1 MIYLFLVAFILIYL
15 SVLLM
20 NRDKSKEKKSDSF
33 LYIIVLFPSLLT
45 LLFFSLNYDYE
56 NTKKYKQIHT
66 KNLTVRDNI
75 QTIKLNIPKLEFK
88 LSNNPDDFNGWLML
102 GKSHSILKDYQ
113 KASNAYEVAIS
124 LRPNNMDVLR
134 EYILVL
140 RSDSE
145 VFNKELIEKY
155 FLIYI
160 NNTDEPQALLDL
172 LNFSF
177 NTNNNSLA
185 QETLNRIISH
195 PDIDN
200 KMEYKQLLTNLQGN
214 NSETILEFM
223 VSYDNK
229 YNGYFF
235 MLLKEKDINQ
245 PFAIKRIKIDSN
257 ELSVKF
263 TSDDFMINKNIE
275 VPNNFDF
282 VIKHSD
288 SDRFTEDTKP
298 REVFR
303 MSIDNYRKIRGEKLK
318 VVF

>member
-145 VFNKELIEKY
+145 VLNKELIEKY

-288 SDRFTEDTKP
+288 SDTFTEDTKP

>member
-1 MIYLFLVAFILIYL
+1 MIYLFLIAFILIYL

-20 NRDKSKEKKSDSF
+20 NRDKSKEKKSNSF
-33 LYIIVLFPSLLT
+33 PYIIILFPSLLT
-45 LLFFSLNYDYE
+45 MLFFSLNYDHE
-56 NTKKYKQIHT
+56 NAKKYKQIHT

-75 QTIKLNIPKLEFK
+75 QTIKQNIPKLEFK
-88 LSNNPDDFNGWLML
+88 LSNSPDDFNGWLML
-102 GKSHSILKDYQ
+102 GKSYSILKDYQ

-155 FLIYI
+155 FLVYI
-160 NNTDEPQALLDL
+160 NKTDEPQALLDL

-185 QETLNRIISH
+185 QDTLNRIISH

-200 KMEYKQLLTNLQGN
+200 KMEYEQLLTNLQGN

-223 VSYDNK
+223 VSYENK

-257 ELSVKF
+257 KLSVRF
-263 TSDDFMINKNIE
+263 TSEDFMINKNIE
-275 VPNNFDF
+275 VPDNFDF

>member
-145 VFNKELIEKY
+145 VLNKELIEKY
-155 FLIYI
+155 FSIYI

-303 MSIDNYRKIRGEKLK
+303 MNIDNYRKIRGEKLK

>member
-1 MIYLFLVAFILIYL
+1 MIYFFLVAFILIYL

-20 NRDKSKEKKSDSF
+20 NRDKSKEKKSNSF
-33 LYIIVLFPSLLT
+33 LYIIILFPSLLT

-56 NTKKYKQIHT
+56 NTKKYKQIHI
-66 KNLTVRDNI
+66 KNLNVRDNI

-102 GKSHSILKDYQ
+102 GKSYSILKDYQ

-160 NNTDEPQALLDL
+160 NKTDEPQALLDL

-223 VSYDNK
+223 VSYENK

-303 MSIDNYRKIRGEKLK
+303 MSIDNYRKIRGGKLK

>member
-145 VFNKELIEKY
+145 VLNKELIEKY

-235 MLLKEKDINQ
+235 FLLKEKDINQ

-257 ELSVKF
+257 EFSVKF

>member
-1 MIYLFLVAFILIYL
+1 MIYFFLVAFILIYL

-20 NRDKSKEKKSDSF
+20 NRDKSKEKKSNSF
-33 LYIIVLFPSLLT
+33 LYIIILFPSLLT

-145 VFNKELIEKY
+145 VLNKELIEKY

>member
-1 MIYLFLVAFILIYL
+1 MIYFFLVAFILIYL

-20 NRDKSKEKKSDSF
+20 NRDKSKEKKSNSF
-33 LYIIVLFPSLLT
+33 LYIIILFPSLLT

-56 NTKKYKQIHT
+56 NTKKYKQIHI
-66 KNLTVRDNI
+66 KNLNVRDNI

-102 GKSHSILKDYQ
+102 GKSYSILKDYQ

-145 VFNKELIEKY
+145 VLNKELIEKY

-223 VSYDNK
+223 VSYENK

-282 VIKHSD
+282 VIK
-288 SDRFTEDTKP
+288 
-298 REVFR
+298 V
-303 MSIDNYRKIRGEKLK
+303 I
-318 VVF
+318 

>member
-145 VFNKELIEKY
+145 VLNKELIEKY
-155 FLIYI
+155 FSIYI

>member
-1 MIYLFLVAFILIYL
+1 MIYFFLVAFILIYL

-20 NRDKSKEKKSDSF
+20 NRDKSKEKKSNSF
-33 LYIIVLFPSLLT
+33 LYIIILFPSLLT

-56 NTKKYKQIHT
+56 NTKKYKQIHI
-66 KNLTVRDNI
+66 KNLNVRDNI

-145 VFNKELIEKY
+145 VLNKELIEKY

-303 MSIDNYRKIRGEKLK
+303 MSIDNYRKIRGGKLK

>member
-1 MIYLFLVAFILIYL
+1 MIYFFLVAFILIYL

-20 NRDKSKEKKSDSF
+20 NRDKSKEKKSNSF
-33 LYIIVLFPSLLT
+33 LYIIILFPSLLT

-56 NTKKYKQIHT
+56 NTKKYKQIHI
-66 KNLTVRDNI
+66 KNLNVRENI

-88 LSNNPDDFNGWLML
+88 LSNSPDDFNGWLML
-102 GKSHSILKDYQ
+102 GKSYSILKDYQ

-155 FLIYI
+155 FLVYI
-160 NNTDEPQALLDL
+160 NETDEPQALLDL

-200 KMEYKQLLTNLQGN
+200 KMEYEQLLTC
-214 NSETILEFM
+214 
-223 VSYDNK
+223 
-229 YNGYFF
+229 
-235 MLLKEKDINQ
+235 LLY
-245 PFAIKRIKIDSN
+245 
-257 ELSVKF
+257 
-263 TSDDFMINKNIE
+263 TSDAADE
-275 VPNNFDF
+275 P
-282 VIKHSD
+282 
-288 SDRFTEDTKP
+288 
-298 REVFR
+298 
-303 MSIDNYRKIRGEKLK
+303 
-318 VVF
+318 

>member
-45 LLFFSLNYDYE
+45 LLFFSLNHDYE
-56 NTKKYKQIHT
+56 NTKKYKQIYT

-145 VFNKELIEKY
+145 ALNKELIEKY

-223 VSYDNK
+223 VSYDN
-229 YNGYFF
+229 
-235 MLLKEKDINQ
+235 
-245 PFAIKRIKIDSN
+245 
-257 ELSVKF
+257 
-263 TSDDFMINKNIE
+263 
-275 VPNNFDF
+275 
-282 VIKHSD
+282 
-288 SDRFTEDTKP
+288 
-298 REVFR
+298 
-303 MSIDNYRKIRGEKLK
+303 
-318 VVF
+318 

>member
-75 QTIKLNIPKLEFK
+75 QTIKLNIPKLKFK

-145 VFNKELIEKY
+145 VLNKELIEKY

>member
-1 MIYLFLVAFILIYL
+1 
-15 SVLLM
+15 
-20 NRDKSKEKKSDSF
+20 
-33 LYIIVLFPSLLT
+33 
-45 LLFFSLNYDYE
+45 
-56 NTKKYKQIHT
+56 
-66 KNLTVRDNI
+66 
-75 QTIKLNIPKLEFK
+75 
-88 LSNNPDDFNGWLML
+88 
-102 GKSHSILKDYQ
+102 
-113 KASNAYEVAIS
+113 
-124 LRPNNMDVLR
+124 
-134 EYILVL
+134 
-140 RSDSE
+140 
-145 VFNKELIEKY
+145 
-155 FLIYI
+155 
-160 NNTDEPQALLDL
+160 
-172 LNFSF
+172 
-177 NTNNNSLA
+177 
-185 QETLNRIISH
+185 
-195 PDIDN
+195 
-200 KMEYKQLLTNLQGN
+200 MEYKQLLTNLQGN